1 MPELP
6 AAASSHER
14 LRAAVAADRHRIAAG
29 DRPTYHVLWAPA
41 NDGSIDV
48 TVRELPLIHQY
59 VPDEASVLDG
69 ARFLIARTLD
79 VEPTAFDV
87 KPGAIPGGPPTAR

>member
-1 MPELP
+1 MPEP
-6 AAASSHER
+6 PGAASSHER
-14 LRAAVAADRHRIAAG
+14 LRAAVEANRLRIAAG

-59 VPDEASVLDG
+59 VPDEAGILDG
-69 ARFLIARTLD
+69 ARFLIARILD
-79 VEPTAFDV
+79 VDAAGFDV
-87 KPGAIPGGPPTAR
+87 RADR